1 LKIHI
6 THSPRRRLSGM
17 PGAFTPTCTGEHLPG
32 FIENSSRLD
41 KLGVDQIIVLTT
53 NDRYVN
59 EQWGNT
65 FKVLGNK
72 LFKFVSDG
80 DGDFVRSL
88 GLAADMGFGVGIRSK
103 RFALVVENGKVTN
116 IQVDEGMDNCSTTSA
131 KNVIEMITPPPS
143 ELEEGES
150 EMSRLVLIGGGA
162 LAAAVLTFMLASGGG
177 GGAPQSTTKVSK
189 SYLPPIEKV
198 VNSKQR
204 FSLLEEF
211 K

>member
-1 LKIHI
+1 
-6 THSPRRRLSGM
+6 M

-32 FIENSSRLD
+32 FIDNSNRLGR
-41 KLGVDQIIVLTT
+41 LGVGKIIVLTT

-59 EQWGNT
+59 EQWGKQ
-65 FKVLGNK
+65 FKVLGDK

-116 IQVDEGMDNCSTTSA
+116 VQVDEGMDNCSMTSA
-131 KNVIEMITPPPS
+131 KSVIQMITPAAV
-143 ELEEGES
+143 EEGGES
-150 EMSRLVLIGGGA
+150 DTGSLVVVGGAALVAGLLAFMLTGGFSGDGGGN
-162 LAAAVLTFMLASGGG
+162 S
-177 GGAPQSTTKVSK
+177 APAKARTVKVPK
-189 SYLPPIEKV
+189 SAPIERV
-198 VNSKQR
+198 VNSKQGS
-204 FSLLEEF
+204 FSLLDEYN